1 MNELNANLQKLL
13 VLHEGKKLKPYTD
26 TVGKVTIGVGR
37 NLDDR
42 GISEGECAIMLSN
55 DIDIVLK
62 QFKNN
67 FPQLS
72 NLCDVRKLVMLD
84 MIFNVG
90 INRFL
95 GFKKTIDAINNND
108 FEKASQEMLDS
119 TWAKQVGAR
128 AKRLS
133 EMMRSGKLPL
143 ELQV

>member
-13 VLHEGKKLKPYTD
+13 ILHEGKKLKPYVD
-26 TVGKVTIGVGR
+26 TVGKTTLGVGR
-37 NLDDR
+37 NISDR